1 MCSLT
6 WHRHSAGYEVFFNR
20 DEKKT
25 RGRATPPAQGNLNG
39 VRHLCPRD
47 ADGGGTWL
55 LANEHGLTLAL
66 LNYWETDGNTV
77 VNRLSRGRLLTDLLA
92 DQKQA
97 ADAIALL
104 QKTPLIRY
112 GGFTLVAFDLD
123 QTHAPLVAL
132 WNGSKLIHSEAQ
144 MPVCSSSYQPN
155 EVIMARQRSF
165 ESLTDC
171 ELETLWRWHCQEDHP
186 TAYTTRMNRPDAQTW
201 SISHIAVSTQGLHW
215 LYREEKPDL
224 ATASTDYRTTLI
236 L

>member
-25 RGRATPPAQGNLNG
+25 RGRATPPVREKLND
-39 VRHLCPRD
+39 VRYLCPRD

-66 LNYWETDGNTV
+66 LNYWQTDGNMP

-92 DQKQA
+92 DQKDA
-97 ADAIALL
+97 AGAITLL
-104 QKTPLIRY
+104 QKTPLSGY
-112 GGFTLVAFDLD
+112 GGFTLAAFDLD
-123 QTHAPLVAL
+123 QTDTPLLAL
-132 WNGSKLIHSEAQ
+132 WNGAKLIHPQSQ
-144 MPVCSSSYQPN
+144 MPICSSSYLPD
-155 EVIMARQRSF
+155 EVILARQRSF
-165 ESLTDC
+165 KSMTGHEP
-171 ELETLWRWHCQEDHP
+171 ETLWCWHSQEDHP

-201 SISHIAVSTQGLHW
+201 SISRIAVSTEGLHW

-224 ATASTDYRTTLI
+224 ATSPTDYQTTLM